1 MNERNKAYLYLL
13 VTFFAWGSYYVVSKF
28 VLGKLPLITIVFIRY
43 FIAGISLLIVDM
55 HKDKKIQRS
64 DFKYIF
70 IIGCIGY
77 FISVSAQ
84 LLGIKYANASLA
96 SLINAM
102 NPIMIM
108 IFASIFLKEKL
119 TIKKAICVIMAVSGA
134 GIIIGNVNGS
144 SQNMG
149 IIFSII
155 SVILWSLVA
164 IVTKKMTEKY
174 DSSIVTMYAMFVAAI
189 CTLPVS
195 IYEINTAEYFK
206 FDISALLS
214 LLYMGIVCTAVAYVF
229 WNKSLSLI
237 EASTCSMFYPFQPV
251 ISTILGIIFLGER
264 ININFILGAAIILCA
279 VFFSVFSKE
288 KVYNKKIAEQNT

>member
-1 MNERNKAYLYLL
+1 MGKLL
-13 VTFFAWGSYYVVSKF
+13 RSKQICIRQASSYYNCIHKV
-28 VLGKLPLITIVFIRY
+28 

-119 TIKKAICVIMAVSGA
+119 TIKKSYVS
-134 GIIIGNVNGS
+134 
-144 SQNMG
+144 
-149 IIFSII
+149 
-155 SVILWSLVA
+155 LWL
-164 IVTKKMTEKY
+164 
-174 DSSIVTMYAMFVAAI
+174 
-189 CTLPVS
+189 
-195 IYEINTAEYFK
+195 
-206 FDISALLS
+206 
-214 LLYMGIVCTAVAYVF
+214 
-229 WNKSLSLI
+229 
-237 EASTCSMFYPFQPV
+237 
-251 ISTILGIIFLGER
+251 
-264 ININFILGAAIILCA
+264 
-279 VFFSVFSKE
+279 
-288 KVYNKKIAEQNT
+288 